1 MADDNSH
8 VRVTNMM
15 MYQKLMDI
23 NENQITMMAELKH
36 LSPLPD
42 RVREVEARIDRL
54 KWIEKVAYAG
64 LGSGV
69 GSIVVL
75 IFRSVTG
82 A

>member
-1 MADDNSH
+1 MADENTH
-8 VRVTNMM
+8 VRITNTM

-36 LSPLPD
+36 LSTLPD
-42 RVREVEARIDRL
+42 RVRTVESTLDKL

-69 GSIVVL
+69 SAIIVLVIKSISGV
-75 IFRSVTG
+75 
-82 A
+82 